1 MKRLLAAALCLL
13 LLVGCGGEKAADR
26 TVCAPEE
33 QDRLVIYTSHKEAVY
48 GPIVREFEERTGVW
62 VQVETGGT
70 AELLDR
76 LAAEKGQPECDL
88 LFGGGV
94 DSLTA
99 RRDLFEPYASP
110 LAENVDPAFRCED
123 GSWTAFSVVPVVL
136 IYNPVLVRMNPPEGW
151 ESLLDPAWRGR
162 IAFADP
168 LASGSSYTAL
178 AALVQALPGEWEETL
193 DAFFRN
199 LNGRVLEGSGD
210 VAVEVAEGSC
220 TIGVTLEETALKAAE
235 SNSDVA
241 LLYPREGTVCLPDGM
256 AVVGNARHGDNA
268 RRFIDFCLGEDVQR
282 HLVSGCRRRPVRTD
296 VDCSLPGAEDMTL
309 LDYDLERA
317 AGEREDVLSRWLLL
331 REDAS

>member
-1 MKRLLAAALCLL
+1 MKRLLAAALSLL
-13 LLVGCGGEKAADR
+13 LLAGCGKAPDWPARIPGED
-26 TVCAPEE
+26 E
-33 QDRLVIYTSHKEAVY
+33 RLVIYTSHKEAVY
-48 GPIVREFEERTGVW
+48 DPIVREFEERTGIW

-76 LAAEKGQPECDL
+76 LAAEKDQPACDL
-88 LFGGGV
+88 FFGGGV

-99 RRDLFEPYASP
+99 CQDLFEPYISP
-110 LAENVDPAFRCED
+110 LAESIDPAFRCED

-168 LASGSSYTAL
+168 LTSGSSYTAL
-178 AALVQALPGEWEETL
+178 AALTQAVPGEWEETL
-193 DAFFRN
+193 DAFYRN

-210 VAVEVAEGSC
+210 VPDEVADGSC

-235 SNSDVA
+235 SLSDVA

-282 HLVSGCRRRPVRTD
+282 HLVSICRRRPVRAG
-296 VDCSLPGAEDMTL
+296 VDCALPGAEALPL
-309 LDYDLERA
+309 LDYDLDRA
-317 AGEREDVLSRWLLL
+317 AREREAVLARWLFLL
-331 REDAS
+331 EEGAP